1 MCSSGRS
8 FVYIRVAPTA
18 GNVKP
23 PGPRQPAAGLR
34 GISGLC
40 RPPIVTTVS
49 ASPHSA
55 VRAEAPS
62 SRAVGLWLL
71 ACCAMIFA
79 MVVIGGVT
87 RLTESGLSIVEW
99 KPVSGA
105 LPPLTQADWEAEF
118 AKYRQ
123 IDQYKQMNAGMSL
136 AEFKRIFFWEWFHR
150 LWGRLIGLV
159 FLVPFVWFW
168 WRGAVRGRLAGQLL
182 ALFCLGG
189 LQGAIGWWMVASGL
203 KRDMLAVSQYRL
215 AVHLALALALH
226 AGLLWLA
233 LDLLRGRR
241 AASTGRKAAAAL
253 AGLVFLTIV
262 AGAFVAGLD
271 AGLVSDTFP
280 LMDGRLVPAG
290 YADIEP
296 FWRNLFENHAAVQF
310 NHRWLG
316 IFTAACALVFAW
328 RFARAADAGD
338 RIAVLAVPAAS
349 VVQAALGIATLML
362 WVPVPLA
369 AAHQAGAVILLTAA
383 VVAAHALG
391 RRG

>member
-1 MCSSGRS
+1 
-8 FVYIRVAPTA
+8 
-18 GNVKP
+18 
-23 PGPRQPAAGLR
+23 
-34 GISGLC
+34 
-40 RPPIVTTVS
+40 
-49 ASPHSA
+49 
-55 VRAEAPS
+55 
-62 SRAVGLWLL
+62 
-71 ACCAMIFA
+71 MIFA
-79 MVVIGGVT
+79 MVVIGGIT

-99 KPVSGA
+99 RPVAGT
-105 LPPLTQADWEAEF
+105 LPPLNDADWQAEF
-118 AKYRQ
+118 DKYRQ
-123 IDQYKQMNAGMSL
+123 IDQYQLRNAGMSL

-159 FLVPFVWFW
+159 FFLPFVWFW
-168 WRGAVRGRLAGQLL
+168 WRGAVRGPLAGKLF

-203 KRDMLAVSQYRL
+203 QRDMLAVSQYRL
-215 AVHLALALALH
+215 AVHLAMALALH
-226 AGLLWLA
+226 VGLLWIA

-241 AASTGRKAAAAL
+241 APTRERTLGVWLAS
-253 AGLVFLTIV
+253 LVFLTIV

-316 IFTAACALVFAW
+316 IFTVLCALVFA
-328 RFARAADAGD
+328 ARCAPKAAARDQLAV
-338 RIAVLAVPAAS
+338 IAVLAFALM
-349 VVQAALGIATLML
+349 QATLGIATLML

-383 VVAAHALG
+383 IVAAHALG